1 MKYAVI
7 KVVNGNFAISTEH
20 GDNKDGAVV
29 AYHSLCAD
37 LWNDASEV
45 TATVSIMDSNLDV
58 VDGYKEYIQHSA
70 KA

>member
-1 MKYAVI
+1 MKYSVI

-20 GDNKDGAVV
+20 GDNKEGAVV
-29 AYHSLCAD
+29 AYHSLCAA
-37 LWNDASEV
+37 LWNDTSEV

-58 VDGYKEYIQHSA
+58 VDGYREFISHPA